1 MGPQRDKPAPVS
13 VGSKQLLSGPH
24 TNLAGD
30 ETDAVTAPN
39 QDDPVADPTAPVVY
53 SFGQSAHLTAEKTAL
68 YQEAA
73 DQIAFDVAVGLA
85 DWLTGFSVQA
95 DPLIEAGAG
104 HELVDVI
111 DDYDEASILL
121 NAQGAGTLSTE
132 LPLALAL
139 VTGLLGGSSM
149 PAGDPRPLTSIERRV
164 LDLVLQTVIQA
175 AAKTLLIRG
184 DMVVDRSRN
193 GAFAANEHDNPEA
206 RIGFAFRIQGPGG
219 GGQVVVG
226 LELWALQD
234 FSDVID
240 GRLTGRRTVMP
251 VSADPHTAAAL
262 QPVPIPLSIGL
273 ERVHLTAREV
283 VGLRKGDVIRTR
295 HAVDADAIASVGNVD
310 LFVVRL
316 GQSGRRLTAEVIAPL
331 GKGYHSFAKAGA
343 Q

>member
-1 MGPQRDKPAPVS
+1 MGSRRTRITSLS
-13 VGSKQLLSGPH
+13 VEFKQFVTHPH
-24 TNLAGD
+24 TNLVCD

-39 QDDPVADPTAPVVY
+39 QDDPAADPTAPVVY

-85 DWLTGFSVQA
+85 DWLSGFSVQA

-104 HELVDVI
+104 EELVDVI
-111 DDYDEASILL
+111 DDFDEASVLL
-121 NAQGAGTLSTE
+121 NAQSSGTISTE

-139 VTGLLGGSSM
+139 VTGLLGGPSM
-149 PAGDPRPLTSIERRV
+149 PPGDPRPLTSIERRV
-164 LDLVLQTVIQA
+164 LDLVLKTVIDA
-175 AAKTLLIRG
+175 ATKTLLIPG
-184 DMVVDRSRN
+184 EVLVDRSKN
-193 GAFAANEHDNPEA
+193 GAFAANEHDSPEA

-219 GGQVVVG
+219 AGQIVVG
-226 LELWALQD
+226 LELWALQE

-240 GRLTGRRTVMP
+240 GRLTGRRAVLP

-262 QPVPIPLSIGL
+262 HPVPVPLSVGL

-283 VGLRKGDVIRTR
+283 VGLRAGDVIRTR
-295 HAVDADAIASVGNVD
+295 HAVDADAIASVGTVD

-331 GKGYHSFAKAGA
+331 GNGYHSLAKAA
-343 Q
+343 AR